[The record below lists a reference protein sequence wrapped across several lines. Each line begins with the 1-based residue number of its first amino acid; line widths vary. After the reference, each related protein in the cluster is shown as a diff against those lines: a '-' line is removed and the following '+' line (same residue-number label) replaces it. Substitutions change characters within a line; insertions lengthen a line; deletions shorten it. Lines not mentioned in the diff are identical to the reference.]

1 MLQHLFYFHLKSLR
15 IMKKRLLLL
24 LSMALLTIG
33 TALAQRTITGSIKD
47 DKGESMVGASVVVKG
62 TTTGTVSDTD
72 GKFSLNVPKDAATLV
87 VSFTGFA
94 SKEVA
99 IGASNIVDV
108 TLEEGKL
115 LEEAVVVAFN
125 MKKDKSNLG
134 YAVSTVSNQELTT
147 GHTTNI
153 TNALAAK
160 VPGVRI
166 SGSGGSFSSSSIT
179 IRGFTSF
186 TGSNQ
191 PLFVVDGVSIDNSG
205 GGNTLQTGVTNSGR
219 AIDINQDDVES
230 ISVLKGAAATSLYG
244 SRAANGVILITT
256 KTGKSRAKSSVT
268 YSVNVAQQEV
278 NRLPD
283 YQNAY
288 GQGTGGVFGSGSVGS
303 WGPKIDGRNVVLPV
317 AYRGATPGPADS
329 TPLTAFP
336 NNVSDLFKKGL
347 NVQHNLSF
355 QGGNDKSG
363 YRLSAG
369 YTDDN
374 GVLDNNRLQRYNVGI
389 NATSEITKKLTAG
402 ISVNYSYN
410 ASKRTPQGNQLSNPL
425 FRSWFTPR
433 SWDLTNRP
441 YQNQATGANMHY
453 DAVDNPR
460 WTIYNNLYDDQ
471 IDRVF
476 GNFNLR
482 YNIND
487 WLSASAKLGADNY
500 AFSASYYDQVGGNGA
515 AATNSGGLGGV
526 RDIRNISRILNS
538 TFLLTANKKITSD
551 LELNFAAGNEILDQ
565 FRNNTDLI
573 GRGITVR
580 DFRNIAANTTTPVL
594 NSYEKWQYRLIGF
607 FANATAV
614 YKNWATLDLAVRNDQ
629 NSILPKENNSYTY
642 YSVAGTVNMKKALD
656 IKTDMLSSLKLR
668 ANYGLVGSAKPEFRY
683 ATDSYYSK
691 AAASDGFGP
700 SLIFPFNGLPGFT
713 LQDAAGNPDL
723 KPEFT
728 RSVEGGVEFGL
739 FGERLTFNG
748 TMYQQKSTDVLL
760 YVPNSAAAGISSS
773 LQNAGSLTTNGIE
786 LQLGIS
792 PIKNVKGFNWTT
804 TFNYTQFKTIVDTLA
819 SGVPKIQLG
828 GFVTPGTFLV
838 AHEEYGQIYG
848 NRYQRTNDPTGTKFD
863 GTLDYNENGKIIV
876 SATTGLP
883 LITAN
888 TYKIGNPNPQYILGV
903 SNAVSYKGL
912 ELSFL
917 VDIKKGGA
925 QYSRNIADL
934 QRQGATAET
943 ATVER
948 LNADGTPTKPYIFAE
963 NNSIT
968 TAGVANTIPIT
979 SEQYWGNSGKYSAAE
994 GFIYNTDWVR
1004 IREASL
1010 SYTLQKNVLQ
1020 NTPFGSVTVGVFGRN
1035 LFLSSPNYPHL
1046 DPEQN
1051 VSGVSNSQ
1059 GLEFN
1064 ALPQTKSMGF
1074 NLRVTF

>member
-1 MLQHLFYFHLKSLR
+1 
-15 IMKKRLLLL
+15 MKKRLLLL
-24 LSMALLTIG
+24 LSMAFLTIG
-33 TALAQRTITGSIKD
+33 SALAQRTISGSIKD
-47 DKGESMVGASVVVKG
+47 DKGEAMVGASVVVKG
-62 TTTGTVSDTD
+62 TTTGTVTDVD

-87 VSFTGFA
+87 VSFTGFT
-94 SKEVA
+94 SKEIA
-99 IGASNIVDV
+99 IGASNEIEV
-108 TLEEGKL
+108 TLEEGKV
-115 LEEAVVVAFN
+115 LEEAVITAFGI
-125 MKKDKSNLG
+125 KKDKSNLG
-134 YAVSTVSNQELTT
+134 YSVSSVSNQELTT

-205 GGNTLQTGVTNSGR
+205 GGNALQTGVTNSGR

-256 KTGKSRAKSSVT
+256 KTGKSSPKSSVT
-268 YSVNVAQQEV
+268 YSVNVAQQQV

-283 YQNAY
+283 FQNIY
-288 GQGTGGVFGSGSVGS
+288 GQGTGGVFGSGNIGS
-303 WGPKIDGRNVVLPV
+303 WGPKIAGQTVVLPV
-317 AYRGATPGPADS
+317 AYRGATPSAADS
-329 TPLTAFP
+329 TQLTAFP
-336 NNVSDLFKKGL
+336 NNVSDLFKTGM
-347 NVQHNLSF
+347 NTQHNLSF
-355 QGGNDKSG
+355 QGGNGQSG

-374 GVLDNNRLQRYNVGI
+374 GVMDNNRLQRYNLGI

-402 ISVNYSYN
+402 ISVNYSFN
-410 ASKRTPQGNQLSNPL
+410 TSKRTTQGNQLSNPL

-441 YQNQATGANMHY
+441 FQNPANGANLHY

-460 WTIYNNLYDDQ
+460 WTIANNLYDDQ

-482 YNIND
+482 YAITD
-487 WLSASAKLGADNY
+487 WLTASAKIGADNY
-500 AFSASYYDQVGGNGA
+500 AFSSSYYDQIGANGSAGTGSTGVG
-515 AATNSGGLGGV
+515 TGGI
-526 RDIRNISRILNS
+526 RDVRNISRILNS
-538 TFLLTANKKITSD
+538 TFLLSANKKLTSD
-551 LELNFAAGNEILDQ
+551 LELSVAAGSEILDQ

-573 GRGITVR
+573 GKGVTVR
-580 DFRNIAANTTTPVL
+580 DFRNIAANTTTPIL
-594 NSYEKWQYRLIGF
+594 NLYEKWQYRLIGF
-607 FANATAV
+607 FANATLV

-629 NSILPKENNSYTY
+629 NSILPKENNSYAY
-642 YSVAGTVNMKKALD
+642 YSVAGTVNLKKALD
-656 IKTDMLSSLKLR
+656 IKTDIVSSLKVR
-668 ANYGLVGSAKPEFRY
+668 GNYGLVGSAKPDFRY
-683 ATDSYYSK
+683 STDSYYGK
-691 AAASDGFGP
+691 ATAADGFGP
-700 SLIFPFNGLPGFT
+700 SLTFPFNGLPGFT
-713 LQDAAGNPDL
+713 LQDAAGNPTL

-728 RSVEGGVEFGL
+728 TSAEAGLEFGL
-739 FGERLTFNG
+739 FGERITFNG
-748 TMYQQKSTDVLL
+748 TKYRQNSTDILL
-760 YVPNSAAAGISSS
+760 YVPNSAAAGFSSS
-773 LQNAGSLTTNGIE
+773 LQNAGALTTNGIE
-786 LQLGIS
+786 VQLGIT
-792 PIKNVKGFNWTT
+792 PVKNVKGFSWTT
-804 TFNYTQFKTIVDTLA
+804 SFNYTQFNTIVDTLA
-819 SGVPKIQLG
+819 AGVPKIQLG
-828 GFVTPGTFLV
+828 GFTTPGTFIV
-838 AHEEYGQIYG
+838 AGEEYGQIYG
-848 NRYQRTNDPTGTKFD
+848 NRYQRTNDATGTKFD

-876 SATTGLP
+876 NATTGLP

-888 TYKIGNPNPQYILGV
+888 TYKIGNPNPKYILGI
-903 SNAVSYKGL
+903 SNSISYKGL

-917 VDIKKGGA
+917 VDIKKGGD

-934 QRQGATAET
+934 QRQGAAAET
-943 ATVER
+943 AVVER

-968 TAGVANTIPIT
+968 AAGVANTIAIT
-979 SEQYWGNSGKYSAAE
+979 SEQYWGNSGKFSAAE

-1010 SYTLQKNVLQ
+1010 SYTIQKGVLKS
-1020 NTPFGSVTVGVFGRN
+1020 TPFGAVTVGVFGRN

-1064 ALPQTKSMGF
+1064 ALPQTKSVGM
-1074 NLRVTF
+1074 NLRITF